1 MKIISK
7 HWHKT
12 PQKLDPKHVKQK
24 ISDFLKED
32 RACQDHTT
40 ISTIPQN
47 HNSTYIVE
55 TEDNIIFA
63 GLPILIEAFSGC
75 DLQTYIKDGDYLKKN
90 EKICEITGPTRI
102 ILSRERVVLNLIQR
116 LCGIATLTCDYVKI
130 VKKSKNPTIQIL
142 DTRKMTPG
150 LRLFEKYAVSVGG
163 GENHRLDL
171 SDGILIKDNHII
183 HSTITETLLLAQRER
198 KHKIEVEVDNLKQLS
213 AVLPLMPDGVLLDNF
228 KPAQI
233 VKAINIIKAHPS
245 SHQIFIEA
253 SGGINKQS
261 LNKYLIKDLSA
272 ISIGALTHQAKSKN
286 IKLTKKN

>member
-1 MKIISK
+1 MNYEQIDNLPREYTKNKIK
-7 HWHKT
+7 E
-12 PQKLDPKHVKQK
+12 
-24 ISDFLKED
+24 FLKED
-32 RACQDHTT
+32 IPRGDLTT
-40 ISTIPQN
+40 DNIYNVKEIVEAQIQAGEQLIFCGKNIVMNTFDKGCKVKKISEDGKNYKKNQIIGIISGPATEILKKERVMLNLLQRLSSISTK
-47 HNSTYIVE
+47 TYRVAQKAKKY
-55 TEDNIIFA
+55 NIK
-63 GLPILIEAFSGC
+63 L
-75 DLQTYIKDGDYLKKN
+75 
-90 EKICEITGPTRI
+90 
-102 ILSRERVVLNLIQR
+102 
-116 LCGIATLTCDYVKI
+116 
-130 VKKSKNPTIQIL
+130 L
-142 DTRKMTPG
+142 DTRKTTPG
-150 LRLFEKYAVSVGG
+150 IRLFEKYAVSVGG

-228 KPAQI
+228 KPEQI